1 MEAWVSHRR
10 RLPRTHRSSLAQAE
24 PPAQVVPEK
33 YIPQRAETQLC
44 DGVVMQIQQIPI
56 LIPLAVGAAAT
67 FCTIFIHA
75 MPLAGT
81 VWFVRREK
89 SLGHTGRGFWI
100 DMRIV
105 ALVILLAMAAHLIEI
120 AVWAAVFL
128 QCDEFG
134 DIGTAFYHSAVN
146 FTSLGYGDV
155 LLSPHWRMLGPL
167 EAADG
172 LLMFGVSTAMIFAV
186 ILGLTQARFAD
197 LRD

>member
-1 MEAWVSHRR
+1 
-10 RLPRTHRSSLAQAE
+10 
-24 PPAQVVPEK
+24 
-33 YIPQRAETQLC
+33 
-44 DGVVMQIQQIPI
+44 MQIQQIPI

-89 SLGHTGRGFWI
+89 SLGHTGRGFWT